1 MRSMKSLILV
11 GICIV
16 ALGVLLAAKPNDFGV
31 ANTQIVSFDQPIY
44 VGSVL
49 LPKGDYQVTHAM
61 EGTDHIMVF
70 SQLHTPKPVEARVK
84 CTLVPLP
91 DKAKATEK
99 IYMHNAAN
107 ERVLQELVFR
117 GDSAKHVF

>member
-16 ALGVLLAAKPNDFGV
+16 ALGVLLAAKPNEFGV
-31 ANTQIVSFDQPIY
+31 ANTQIISFDQPIY

-49 LPKGDYQVTHAM
+49 LPKGEYQVTHTM
-61 EGTDHIMVF
+61 EGANHIMVF
-70 SQLHTPKPVEARVK
+70 SQLHSPKRAEARVK

-91 DKAKATEK
+91 DKAKTTEK
-99 IYMHNAAN
+99 IYIHNAAN
-107 ERVLQELVFR
+107 EHVLQELVFR

>member
-1 MRSMKSLILV
+1 MRSLKSLTLG

-16 ALGVLLAAKPNDFGV
+16 ALGVLLAAKPNQFGV

-49 LPKGDYQVTHAM
+49 LPKGDYQVTHTM
-61 EGTDHIMVF
+61 EGANHIMVF
-70 SQLHTPKPVEARVK
+70 SQLHSPKRAEARVK

-91 DKAKATEK
+91 EK
-99 IYMHNAAN
+99 IYIHNAAN
-107 ERVLQELVFR
+107 EHVLQELVFR